1 MCFLQVSVTS
11 MSLEFLWCC
20 TVRGDYGGRWLFG
33 SSAGTELGLGEDG
46 FYNKFG
52 CLSHCTTKNALME
65 IYKGDSNC
73 VLCRQSLECRV
84 HLFFERSF
92 SRRIWSQLMCWCL
105 ITTPIFHWV
114 HIIEWGKN

>member
-1 MCFLQVSVTS
+1 